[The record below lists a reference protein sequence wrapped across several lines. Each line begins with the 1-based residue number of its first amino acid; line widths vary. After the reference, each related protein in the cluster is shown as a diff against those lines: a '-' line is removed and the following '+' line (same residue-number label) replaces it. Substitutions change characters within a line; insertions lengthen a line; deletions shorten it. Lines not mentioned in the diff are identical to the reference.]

1 MKTSDKPKTNSTEKP
16 KNADKPKGG
25 SAADKPASS
34 VEKPQAAADTAKTT
48 TSKPKAAAD
57 TPKAAPDKPKAT
69 ADKPKVAPDKPKAA
83 ADKSKATADK
93 PKAAPS
99 KPAATRPKDAREAL
113 IASTRE
119 KQAAAADQDP
129 LSVLEPKKLAT
140 RAGIPLA
147 IVWVIALIL
156 NGWVPKVVALVV
168 TLGIAG
174 LVIWAVRFTKKSRAV
189 ANLVKTADTPEAR
202 KDALEKLEKEY
213 DKDDPAAVF
222 ARAQLQMQEDPR
234 KALATLETIKLE
246 KVMPPVADEAR
257 SQRAM
262 IHLLLG
268 ETEAAKELVDK
279 VDLSR
284 HKDAKGRA
292 MIAAIV
298 AEAWARAGQ
307 AKKAV
312 ELLETLDIND
322 AAFEEIKPQL
332 LRSRAFAY
340 AWTND
345 SKKMKATLRTL
356 SGLNMQYMAFF
367 ITKKKVPAGVSPKGV
382 HPLLEKEAYEMFMKS
397 GMASRKVEYR
407 RS

>member
-1 MKTSDKPKTNSTEKP
+1 MTSDKPKNSSTDKP

-25 SAADKPASS
+25 SVADKPASS
-34 VEKPQAAADTAKTT
+34 AEKPKSSAE
-48 TSKPKAAAD
+48 KPKAAA
-57 TPKAAPDKPKAT
+57 
-69 ADKPKVAPDKPKAA
+69 DKPKAA
-83 ADKSKATADK
+83 ADKPKPAADK
-93 PKAAPS
+93 PKPAAD
-99 KPAATRPKDAREAL
+99 KPASRPKDAREAL
-113 IASTRE
+113 IASARE
-119 KQAAAADQDP
+119 KQSAAPDP
-129 LSVLEPKKLAT
+129 LAALEPKKLAT
-140 RAGIPLA
+140 RIGIPLA
-147 IVWVIALIL
+147 IVWIIAIVLD
-156 NGWVPKVVALVV
+156 GWIPKVVALVITIAV
-168 TLGIAG
+168 AG
-174 LVIWAVRFTKKSRAV
+174 LIVWVMRYAHKSRTV

-202 KDALEKLEKEY
+202 KDALQKLESEF

-234 KALATLETIKLE
+234 KALATLETINLQ

-257 SQRAM
+257 AQRAM
-262 IHLLLG
+262 IHLIFG

-279 VDLSR
+279 VDLGR

-292 MIAAIV
+292 LIAAIV
-298 AEAWARAGQ
+298 GEAWARGGQ

-312 ELLETLDIND
+312 ELLETLDPND
-322 AAFEEIKPQL
+322 AAFEDIKPQL

-356 SGLNMQYMAFF
+356 SGMNVQYLASF
-367 ITKKKVPAGVSPKGV
+367 ITKKKNPAGVSPKGV

-407 RS
+407 RN